1 MPTLLLGAAGLS
13 QKDVALSR
21 RAEEQL
27 EQERRD
33 AELAARLQ
41 EEEEEGAAAASPE
54 PLHHSADFQYAL
66 ELQERER
73 AKLKRAK
80 ERAKEKRRL
89 KKLQEQ
95 QQVCP

>member
-41 EEEEEGAAAASPE
+41 EEDEEAGKSTIKNVV
-54 PLHHSADFQYAL
+54 SMQRKYFV
-66 ELQERER
+66 R
-73 AKLKRAK
+73 
-80 ERAKEKRRL
+80 
-89 KKLQEQ
+89 
-95 QQVCP
+95 

>member
-41 EEEEEGAAAASPE
+41 EEDEEAGKSTIKNVV
-54 PLHHSADFQYAL
+54 SC
-66 ELQERER
+66 
-73 AKLKRAK
+73 K
-80 ERAKEKRRL
+80 ESTYF
-89 KKLQEQ
+89 
-95 QQVCP
+95 V

>member
-41 EEEEEGAAAASPE
+41 EEDEEAGKLTIKNVVS
-54 PLHHSADFQYAL
+54 D
-66 ELQERER
+66 
-73 AKLKRAK
+73 AKN
-80 ERAKEKRRL
+80 
-89 KKLQEQ
+89 
-95 QQVCP
+95 VCCLIGGGYNF

>member
-41 EEEEEGAAAASPE
+41 EEDEEAGKSTIKNVVSMQRKYIFC
-54 PLHHSADFQYAL
+54 LIGGGYNF
-66 ELQERER
+66 
-73 AKLKRAK
+73 
-80 ERAKEKRRL
+80 
-89 KKLQEQ
+89 
-95 QQVCP
+95 

>member
-41 EEEEEGAAAASPE
+41 EEDEEAGKSGFFFARFKKTQGQKNSKNVRPQKN
-54 PLHHSADFQYAL
+54 S
-66 ELQERER
+66 R
-73 AKLKRAK
+73 AILN
-80 ERAKEKRRL
+80 
-89 KKLQEQ
+89 KKLSVLEST
-95 QQVCP
+95 

>member
-41 EEEEEGAAAASPE
+41 EEDEEAGKSTIKNVV
-54 PLHHSADFQYAL
+54 SMQRKFM
-66 ELQERER
+66 
-73 AKLKRAK
+73 
-80 ERAKEKRRL
+80 
-89 KKLQEQ
+89 
-95 QQVCP
+95 CNT

>member
-41 EEEEEGAAAASPE
+41 EEDEEAGKSTIKNVV
-54 PLHHSADFQYAL
+54 SN
-66 ELQERER
+66 
-73 AKLKRAK
+73 AKN
-80 ERAKEKRRL
+80 
-89 KKLQEQ
+89 
-95 QQVCP
+95 VV

>member
-41 EEEEEGAAAASPE
+41 EEDEEAGKSTIKNVV
-54 PLHHSADFQYAL
+54 SMQRKYF
-66 ELQERER
+66 
-73 AKLKRAK
+73 
-80 ERAKEKRRL
+80 
-89 KKLQEQ
+89 
-95 QQVCP
+95 V

>member
-41 EEEEEGAAAASPE
+41 EEDEEAGKSTIKNVV
-54 PLHHSADFQYAL
+54 SIQ
-66 ELQERER
+66 RMN
-73 AKLKRAK
+73 
-80 ERAKEKRRL
+80 
-89 KKLQEQ
+89 
-95 QQVCP
+95 VV

>member
-41 EEEEEGAAAASPE
+41 EEDEEAGKSTIRNVVS
-54 PLHHSADFQYAL
+54 LQRKYA
-66 ELQERER
+66 
-73 AKLKRAK
+73 
-80 ERAKEKRRL
+80 
-89 KKLQEQ
+89 
-95 QQVCP
+95 V

>member
-41 EEEEEGAAAASPE
+41 EEDEEAGKSTIKNVVSMQRK
-54 PLHHSADFQYAL
+54 HF
-66 ELQERER
+66 
-73 AKLKRAK
+73 
-80 ERAKEKRRL
+80 
-89 KKLQEQ
+89 
-95 QQVCP
+95 V

>member
-41 EEEEEGAAAASPE
+41 EEDEEAGKSTIRNVV
-54 PLHHSADFQYAL
+54 SMQRKYA
-66 ELQERER
+66 
-73 AKLKRAK
+73 
-80 ERAKEKRRL
+80 
-89 KKLQEQ
+89 
-95 QQVCP
+95 V

>member
-41 EEEEEGAAAASPE
+41 EEDEEAGKSTIKNVVYMQRKYSLHWVLQPASVTGVE
-54 PLHHSADFQYAL
+54 V
-66 ELQERER
+66 
-73 AKLKRAK
+73 AKPNGDR
-80 ERAKEKRRL
+80 
-89 KKLQEQ
+89 
-95 QQVCP
+95 

>member
-41 EEEEEGAAAASPE
+41 EEDEEAGKSTIKNVVSMQRKYFVTA
-54 PLHHSADFQYAL
+54 FR
-66 ELQERER
+66 RE
-73 AKLKRAK
+73 KQLTK
-80 ERAKEKRRL
+80 EHCSFSL
-89 KKLQEQ
+89 FL
-95 QQVCP
+95 